1 MPVLFTI
8 TTISYLFVRGSRGE
22 TASFLDPAA
31 LRKKLDELPEQS
43 THAQALAIADQLD
56 GLAREYDQATEA
68 AVSAYAAD
76 LEKWTSSAGSLLE
89 ILEQQDQVRRRV
101 LRDLVQL
108 RQSLFETLSPAD
120 WQQVFA
126 NS

>member
-1 MPVLFTI
+1 MPVLVTI
-8 TTISYLFVRGSRGE
+8 ATVTYLFMRGSSGE
-22 TASFLDPAA
+22 TASFLDPSA

-43 THAQALAIADQLD
+43 TRAQALTIADQLD

-68 AVSAYAAD
+68 AISAYAAD
-76 LEKWTSSAGSLLE
+76 LVKWTSSAGSLLE
-89 ILEQQDQVRRRV
+89 ILEQQDQVRRRA

-108 RQSLFETLSPAD
+108 RQSLLETLSPAE